1 VHGLLE
7 DIAHVRL
14 VRSVVIVKVSDLERV
29 LEFLEKYD
37 AEIYTRDIILTPE
50 DEKILNKA
58 TQ

>member
-1 VHGLLE
+1 MLE